1 MKLPVGGAGLG
12 AGAGGGGGGDVVVED
27 GSIVEVTARVVGTDV
42 VLAPPPLCPRFA
54 VAATFV
60 NVLDEARDVVDVVV
74 RSWAPNACACP
85 DPDERPIANRATT
98 IAATKAVNRT

>member
-27 GSIVEVTARVVGTDV
+27 GSVVEVTARVVGTDV

-54 VAATFV
+54 VAPAFV
-60 NVLDEARDVVDVVV
+60 NVLDEARDVVVVV
-74 RSWAPNACACP
+74 TRASPNGTSSA
-85 DPDERPIANRATT
+85 AN
-98 IAATKAVNRT
+98 

>member
-27 GSIVEVTARVVGTDV
+27 GSVVEVTARVVGTDV

-54 VAATFV
+54 VAPAFV
-60 NVLDEARDVVDVVV
+60 NVLDEARDVVVGVTRAWVPDG
-74 RSWAPNACACP
+74 RACP
-85 DPDERPIANRATT
+85 VPADRHIAQRG
-98 IAATKAVNRT
+98 TKV